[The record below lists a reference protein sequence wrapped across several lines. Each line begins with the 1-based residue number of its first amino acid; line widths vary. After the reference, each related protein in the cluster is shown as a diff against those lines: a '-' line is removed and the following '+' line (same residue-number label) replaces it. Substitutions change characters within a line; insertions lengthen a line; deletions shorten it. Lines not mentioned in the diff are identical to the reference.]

1 MTKARDLSNIIS
13 GGFTADDIPSLDTA
27 KITTGTFDASRIGS
41 GTFAD
46 ARISASSVSQ
56 HATSFDDT
64 NLKTNVAIN
73 SFNIAVNGGL
83 SLQNMVDGTVDEFTD
98 ETGIATGSTTNS
110 YNSSGNYYTNPIT
123 VSASETEVDYPNV
136 TITHDGSSGI
146 PVSNLYDNDLNS
158 DVSIVNSP
166 NALNIIYD
174 LGTPRI
180 LSRVVL
186 KSSTGSFARNSS
198 NTLVGVSITINGSN
212 DNSTYTLLD
221 TQNTSGSA
229 NETKTSTITDSTP
242 YRYLKITIPPYD
254 SSSDKFLA
262 EAEVYYY
269 ATTVG
274 NGDAVLI
281 SNATTAL
288 SEPTES
294 FIVIKHQPVD
304 AVTLNTDIK
313 AYASRDNGTQ
323 WVQGT
328 LSKVSDITANQDIL
342 VATVDLSSANSGTSM
357 KYKIETFN
365 KEQRIYAVS
374 QQWS

>member
-1 MTKARDLSNIIS
+1 MSKIEVDAIEPQSGTTLTVGASGDTVTVPSGVTFNLSNS
-13 GGFTADDIPSLDTA
+13 TLTLP
-27 KITTGTFDASRIGS
+27 AS
-41 GTFAD
+41 A
-46 ARISASSVSQ
+46 V
-56 HATSFDDT
+56 FDDT
-64 NLKTNVAIN
+64 NLKTNIAIN
-73 SFNIAVNGGL
+73 AFNIAVNGGL

-110 YNSSGNYYTNPIT
+110 YNASGNYYTNPIA
-123 VSASETEVDYPNV
+123 VSPSETEVDYPNV
-136 TITHDGSSGI
+136 TITHDGYFETPASY
-146 PVSNLYDNDLNS
+146 LYDNDQSTAVDSLN
-158 DVSIVNSP
+158 NA
-166 NALNIIYD
+166 NALNVIYD
-174 LGTPRI
+174 LGTARI

-186 KSSTGSFARNSS
+186 KSLTVYSFARSS
-198 NTLVGVSITINGSN
+198 TNTLVSVAITINGSN
-212 DNSTYTLLD
+212 DNSTYTVLD
-221 TQNTSGSA
+221 TKNTSASA
-229 NETKTSTITDSTP
+229 NETITSTITDSTP
-242 YRYLKITIPPYD
+242 YRYLKITIPAYD

-269 ATTVG
+269 AEAPG

>member
-27 KITTGTFDASRIGS
+27 KITS

-110 YNSSGNYYTNPIT
+110 YNTSGNYYTNPI
-123 VSASETEVDYPNV
+123 VISASETEVDYPNV
-136 TITHDGSSGI
+136 TITHDGYFETPASYLYDDDQTTT
-146 PVSNLYDNDLNS
+146 VSNTNNATDLN
-158 DVSIVNSP
+158 V
-166 NALNIIYD
+166 IYD
-174 LGTPRI
+174 FGTAQI

-186 KSSTGSFARNSS
+186 KSETTRAFARDSANNGVS
-198 NTLVGVSITINGSN
+198 VSITINGSN

-229 NETKTSTITDSTP
+229 NETITSTITDSTP
-242 YRYLKITIPPYD
+242 YRYLKINIPAYD
-254 SSSDKFLA
+254 SSSDKYLS
-262 EAEVYYY
+262 EVEVYYY
-269 ATTVG
+269 PEVVG

-304 AVTLNTDIK
+304 AVTLNTDVK

-365 KEQRIYAVS
+365 NEQRIYAVS

>member
-1 MTKARDLSNIIS
+1 MS
-13 GGFTADDIPSLDTA
+13 
-27 KITTGTFDASRIGS
+27 KIEVDAIEPQS
-41 GTFAD
+41 GTSLTIGASGDTVTVPSGVSFDVSNSTLTLPA
-46 ARISASSVSQ
+46 SAV
-56 HATSFDDT
+56 FDDT

-73 SFNIAVNGGL
+73 AFNIAVNGGL

-110 YNSSGNYYTNPIT
+110 YNASGNYYTNPIV
-123 VSASETEVDYPNV
+123 VSPSETEVDYPNV
-136 TITHDGSSGI
+136 TITSDNLGGVLSD
-146 PVSNLYDNDLNS
+146 LYDNDQTTGISTTN
-158 DVSIVNSP
+158 NP
-166 NALNIIYD
+166 NALNVIYD
-174 LGTPRI
+174 LGTARI

-186 KSSTGSFARNSS
+186 KSFDSNPFARDS
-198 NTLVGVSITINGSN
+198 NNTFVSVGITINGSN

-221 TQNTSGSA
+221 TQNTSASA
-229 NETKTSTITDSTP
+229 NETITSTITDSTP
-242 YRYLKITIPPYD
+242 YRYLKITIPAYD
-254 SSSDKFLA
+254 SSSDKFLS
-262 EAEVYYY
+262 EVEVYYY
-269 ATTVG
+269 PEVVG
-274 NGDAVLI
+274 NGNAVLI